1 MEGLARGVGVF
12 TVGNLVIGLDTF
24 SGACSENLPKMVA
37 IVPVTTFYSLA
48 ASFAS
53 LIILAYLA
61 NNASHLLALIAL
73 ERKWL
78 ENIPKLLG
86 KLKL

>member
-1 MEGLARGVGVF
+1 MGGLTRGVGIF
-12 TVGNLVIGLDTF
+12 IIRNLVIGLDTF

-61 NNASHLLALIAL
+61 NSASHLLAPITL
-73 ERKWL
+73 ERKW
-78 ENIPKLLG
+78 
-86 KLKL
+86 